1 MKSLLVALLMTPFAS
16 GAALAARP
24 LADAQMDGVAAGF
37 SARSVADAEGMAGSG
52 GGFLAPAP
60 VQGVST
66 PPVRRGRST
75 SSARSTPCP
84 CSKPARAYQREGV
97 ATDQR

>member
-60 VQGVST
+60 VQGVTIEFAPGAVFPSIT
-66 PPVRRGRST
+66 FNAAGPSRPFDVVGALNALSL
-75 SSARSTPCP
+75 
-84 CSKPARAYQREGV
+84 Q
-97 ATDQR
+97 